1 MTDRQLHAAL
11 DTIPGLVW
19 LAGVDGAAEYLN
31 RRWLEYS
38 GLSQTQAIGWGWT
51 AAVHP
56 DDVDQLTDVWRRVLK
71 AGVRGEAEAR
81 LRRFDGEYRWFLFT
95 AEPLHDESGAVIG
108 WSGTNIDITEQR
120 QGKAAL
126 EDRKSTRLNSSHR
139 SLSRMPS
146 SA

>member
-71 AGVRGEAEAR
+71 AGVRVGARAGEAAR
-81 LRRFDGEYRWFLFT
+81 SAQRLCAVASANGRRRERRAASYRASVGSW
-95 AEPLHDESGAVIG
+95 
-108 WSGTNIDITEQR
+108 R
-120 QGKAAL
+120 
-126 EDRKSTRLNSSHR
+126 HR
-139 SLSRMPS
+139 RVVHPFR
-146 SA
+146 A

>member
-81 LRRFDGEYRWFLFT
+81 LRRFDGGFGGFYL
-95 AEPLHDESGAVIG
+95 PP
-108 WSGTNIDITEQR
+108 
-120 QGKAAL
+120 
-126 EDRKSTRLNSSHR
+126 
-139 SLSRMPS
+139 SLSTMSRAP
-146 SA
+146 

>member
-56 DDVDQLTDVWRRVLK
+56 DDVDQLRFLVP
-71 AGVRGEAEAR
+71 GVVNDLAQ
-81 LRRFDGEYRWFLFT
+81 LRHLYDLFT
-95 AEPLHDESGAVIG
+95 ETLEELFRMGSAY
-108 WSGTNIDITEQR
+108 
-120 QGKAAL
+120 KA
-126 EDRKSTRLNSSHR
+126 D
-139 SLSRMPS
+139 PGV
-146 SA
+146 

>member
-31 RRWLEYS
+31 RRWLDYS

-71 AGVRGEAEAR
+71 AAFAGKPKRDCAGSMANIGG
-81 LRRFDGEYRWFLFT
+81 FFL
-95 AEPLHDESGAVIG
+95 PP
-108 WSGTNIDITEQR
+108 
-120 QGKAAL
+120 
-126 EDRKSTRLNSSHR
+126 
-139 SLSRMPS
+139 SLSTMSR
-146 SA
+146 AL